1 MATVRFYDKSHT
13 PEGRLIYSVI
23 PARYRGKWIFVR
35 NRMRS
40 AWSIC
45 AGHIEDGET
54 SDEAAARELME
65 ETGAL
70 EFSLQRIATYSVENE
85 GVTGYGRLYFAE
97 IIHLGDIPEGS
108 EIAGRIFE
116 DELPDD
122 LIYPDVQPVLFS
134 RAVKWLREE
143 GQL

>member
-35 NRMRS
+35 NRISS
-40 AWSIC
+40 AWGIC

-70 EFSLQRIATYSVENE
+70 EFSLHRIATYSVEKE
-85 GVTGYGRLYFAE
+85 GKTGYGRLYYAE
-97 IIHLGDIPEGS
+97 VIQLGPVPEGS
-108 EIAGRIFE
+108 EIAERIFG
-116 DELPDD
+116 DGLPDD

-134 RAVKWLREE
+134 RVLKWLREE
-143 GQL
+143 RLV

>member
-1 MATVRFYDKSHT
+1 
-13 PEGRLIYSVI
+13 
-23 PARYRGKWIFVR
+23 
-35 NRMRS
+35 
-40 AWSIC
+40 
-45 AGHIEDGET
+45 
-54 SDEAAARELME
+54 ME

-70 EFSLQRIATYSVENE
+70 EFSLHRIATYSVENE

-97 IIHLGDIPEGS
+97 IIQLGDIPEGS